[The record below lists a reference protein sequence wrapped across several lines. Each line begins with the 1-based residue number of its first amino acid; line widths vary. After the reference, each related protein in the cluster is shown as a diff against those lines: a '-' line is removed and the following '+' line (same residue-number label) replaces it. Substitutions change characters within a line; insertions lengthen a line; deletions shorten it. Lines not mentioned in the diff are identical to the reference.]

1 MFEASGPNEYQY
13 VFIDVQ
19 NTPTSG
25 SDQGHTNYKA
35 NCIIPSQETYL
46 NFLPNGGF
54 PHFYSLKFSLVAI
67 TKSRIVAG
75 LLTNGKVTDYFPV

>member
-35 NCIIPSQETYL
+35 DRIIPSQEGRRL
-46 NFLPNGGF
+46 
-54 PHFYSLKFSLVAI
+54 I
-67 TKSRIVAG
+67 
-75 LLTNGKVTDYFPV
+75 